1 VRFTTINMPLVRT
14 PMIAPTRLY
23 DAFPTLSPEQAA
35 NLVMKAL
42 VDKPKRVATGL
53 GVAGALAQAVAPQ
66 ISEFVLNHAY
76 HLFPDS
82 PAARGASPG
91 EADDEAR
98 SSVELARRLFAQVF
112 SGVHW

>member
-1 VRFTTINMPLVRT
+1 
-14 PMIAPTRLY
+14 
-23 DAFPTLSPEQAA
+23 
-35 NLVMKAL
+35 MKAL

-76 HLFPDS
+76 HVFPDS

-91 EADDEAR
+91 EADAEAR
-98 SSVELARRLFAQVF
+98 SSVDLARRLFAQVF